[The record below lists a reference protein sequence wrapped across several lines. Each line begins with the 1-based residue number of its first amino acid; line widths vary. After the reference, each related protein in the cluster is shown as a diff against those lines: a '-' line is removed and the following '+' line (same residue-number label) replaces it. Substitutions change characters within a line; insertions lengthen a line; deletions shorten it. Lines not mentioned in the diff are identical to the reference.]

1 MLSKL
6 CVGCWARQDHY
17 LGNSFT
23 LKRFK
28 DAFIA
33 PEILD
38 HLSYEQWRVQ
48 GSKDMAQRCREKA
61 KAIIASYE
69 QPSLD
74 PAVRK
79 TRCIHGETTGGDFA
93 KPS

>member
-1 MLSKL
+1 A
-6 CVGCWARQDHY
+6 VRRIGPGGHY
-17 LGNSFT
+17 LGDSFT

-38 HLSYEQWRVQ
+38 YLSYEQWKVK

-61 KAIIASYE
+61 TAIIASYE
-69 QPSLD
+69 QPPMD
-74 PAVRK
+74 PAVR
-79 TRCIHGETTGGDFA
+79 EELDAFVA
-93 KPS
+93 KRQEDISPSLA